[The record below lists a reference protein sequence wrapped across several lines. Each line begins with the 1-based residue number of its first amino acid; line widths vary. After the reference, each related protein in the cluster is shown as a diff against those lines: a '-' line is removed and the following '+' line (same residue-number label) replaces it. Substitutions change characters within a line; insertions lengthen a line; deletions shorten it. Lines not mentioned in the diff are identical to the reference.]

1 MNFVSL
7 VANNICAVSSLKG
20 VKKNCVKSME
30 KLSVCDSLN

>member
-20 VKKNCVKSME
+20 VKNCVKSME